1 MQDYLKI
8 ANSGWMWFAVA
19 VPMAVLA
26 WQVFLLLRRSLRDGR
41 RMGVKN
47 EQIKSAVI
55 ASASAS
61 IGPSVSILTGMVSLM
76 VMMGAPI
83 AWMRLSYIGAV
94 MFEMTSA
101 DVGAEAVGVAFEQ
114 SSMTAEAFANGV
126 WAMILGSVGWIIVSG
141 LFTHK
146 IDGLRTRSSSMA
158 GGNQKALPIITAAAT
173 LGCYCSLTFNKMYP
187 VAIDNKNIYATIGGA
202 LTILLLTMWNK
213 KRRAKWV
220 SNWSATL
227 AMIVGLIF
235 ACIV

>member
-1 MQDYLKI
+1 
-8 ANSGWMWFAVA
+8 
-19 VPMAVLA
+19 
-26 WQVFLLLRRSLRDGR
+26 
-41 RMGVKN
+41 MGVRN

-114 SSMTAEAFANGV
+114 SMTAEAFANGV

-146 IDGLRTRSSSMA
+146 IDGLRTRLA

>member
-26 WQVFLLLRRSLRDGR
+26 WQVFLLLRRSMREGWG
-41 RMGVKN
+41 MGVRN
-47 EQIKSAVI
+47 ELFKSAVI

-146 IDGLRTRSSSMA
+146 IDGLRTRLA

>member
-1 MQDYLKI
+1 MDYLSI

-19 VPMAVLA
+19 IPMAVLA
-26 WQVFLLLRRSLRDGR
+26 AQVFLLLRRSLKDGK
-41 RMGVKN
+41 RMGVKE

-61 IGPSVSILTGMVSLM
+61 VGPSVSILAGMVSLM

-101 DVGAEAVGVAFEQ
+101 DVGAQAVGVAFEQ

-126 WAMILGSVGWIIVSG
+126 WALGSVGGIIVSG

-146 IDGLRTRSSSMA
+146 IDGLRTRMA
-158 GGNQKALPIITAAAT
+158 GGNPKALPIITAAAT

-187 VAIDNKNIYATIGGA
+187 VDMSNKSIFAVLGGA
-202 LTILLLTMWNK
+202 LTIWLLTAWNK
-213 KRRAKWV
+213 KRKAKWV
-220 SNWSATL
+220 SNWSATI
-227 AMIVGLIF
+227 AMIVGVLF
-235 ACIV
+235 ACIF

>member
-1 MQDYLKI
+1 MDYLSI

-19 VPMAVLA
+19 IPMAVLA
-26 WQVFLLLRRSLRDGR
+26 AQVFLLLRRSLKDGK
-41 RMGVKN
+41 RMGVKE

-61 IGPSVSILTGMVSLM
+61 VGPSVSILAGMVSLM

-101 DVGAEAVGVAFEQ
+101 DVGAQAVGVAFEQ

-126 WAMILGSVGWIIVSG
+126 WAMVLGSVGWIIVSG
-141 LFTHK
+141 LFKHK
-146 IDGLRTRSSSMA
+146 IDGLRTRMA
-158 GGNQKALPIITAAAT
+158 GGNPKALPIITAAAT

-187 VAIDNKNIYATIGGA
+187 VDMSNKSIFAVLGGA
-202 LTILLLTMWNK
+202 LTIWLLTAWNK
-213 KRRAKWV
+213 KRKAKWV
-220 SNWSATL
+220 SNWSATI
-227 AMIVGLIF
+227 AMIVGVLF
-235 ACIV
+235 ACIF

>member
-1 MQDYLKI
+1 MYYLSI

-19 VPMAVLA
+19 IPMAVLA
-26 WQVFLLLRRSLRDGR
+26 AQVFLLLRRSLKDGK
-41 RMGVKN
+41 RMGVKE

-61 IGPSVSILTGMVSLM
+61 VGPSVSILAGMVSLM

-101 DVGAEAVGVAFEQ
+101 DVGAQAVGVAFEQ

-126 WAMILGSVGWIIVSG
+126 WAMVLGSVGWIIVSG

-146 IDGLRTRSSSMA
+146 IDGLRTRMA
-158 GGNQKALPIITAAAT
+158 GGNPKALPIITAAAT
-173 LGCYCSLTFNKMYP
+173 L
-187 VAIDNKNIYATIGGA
+187 
-202 LTILLLTMWNK
+202 
-213 KRRAKWV
+213 
-220 SNWSATL
+220 
-227 AMIVGLIF
+227 
-235 ACIV
+235 

>member
-41 RMGVKN
+41 RMGVRN

-101 DVGAEAVGVAFEQ
+101 DVGAEAVG
-114 SSMTAEAFANGV
+114 
-126 WAMILGSVGWIIVSG
+126 
-141 LFTHK
+141 
-146 IDGLRTRSSSMA
+146 
-158 GGNQKALPIITAAAT
+158 TAAAT

>member
-146 IDGLRTRSSSMA
+146 IDGLRTRLA

-173 LGCYCSLTFNKMYP
+173 LALSYLRRSGNPL
-187 VAIDNKNIYATIGGA
+187 AGGA
-202 LTILLLTMWNK
+202 AFGFGVSIAVFAFSTCIAE
-213 KRRAKWV
+213 AKERIWGR
-220 SNWSATL
+220 ND
-227 AMIVGLIF
+227 
-235 ACIV
+235 

>member
-26 WQVFLLLRRSLRDGR
+26 WQVFLLLRRSLRDGK
-41 RMGVKN
+41 RMGVTG
-47 EQIKSAVI
+47 EQIKSAVL
-55 ASASAS
+55 ASATAS

-114 SSMTAEAFANGV
+114 SAMTAEAFANGV
-126 WAMILGSVGWIIVSG
+126 WAMILGSIGWIIVSG

-146 IDGLRTRSSSMA
+146 IDGLRTKLA

-187 VAIDNKNIYATIGGA
+187 IAIDNKNTYATIGGA

-213 KRRAKWV
+213 KRKAKWV

-227 AMIVGLIF
+227 AMIVGLVF
-235 ACIV
+235 ACIF